1 MIVFHDFLIS
11 AGIGL
16 MSLWVWEMG
25 IMIMDLDG
33 IAGLGY
39 YVLLIRAD
47 GYQ

>member
-1 MIVFHDFLIS
+1 
-11 AGIGL
+11 

-39 YVLLIRAD
+39 YALLIRVED
-47 GYQ
+47 YQ